1 MANIKASKKD
11 ARTSAIKASANRSVR
26 SAVKTR
32 VTKVRR
38 AVAEG
43 GVENLAELGLEA
55 ISALD
60 RAASKGILHRNNAA
74 RRKGRLMKRL
84 ASAGP
89 DGQGAVTKATPAKK
103 ATSTKVKLKA
113 KAGAA
118 KGKAPAAKTAEA
130 KAPAARVTAKNT
142 PAKKATSKKK

>member
-11 ARTSAIKASANRSVR
+11 ARTSAIKAQANKSAR

-43 GVENLAELGLEA
+43 GVANLAEIGLEA
-55 ISALD
+55 IAALD
-60 RAASKGILHRNNAA
+60 RAASKGILHKNNAA

-84 ASAGP
+84 ASAGAEP
-89 DGQGAVTKATPAKK
+89 VAAATKPAKK
-103 ATSTKVKLKA
+103 APAT
-113 KAGAA
+113 
-118 KGKAPAAKTAEA
+118 KGKA
-130 KAPAARVTAKNT
+130 KAPAKKAAAAKT
-142 PAKKATSKKK
+142 ESKAAAKPAAKAPAKTAAKKK

>member
-11 ARTSAIKASANRSVR
+11 ARTSAIKAQANKSAR

-43 GVENLAELGLEA
+43 GVANLAEIGLEA
-55 ISALD
+55 IAALD
-60 RAASKGILHRNNAA
+60 RAASKGILHKNNAA

-84 ASAGP
+84 AAAGAEP
-89 DGQGAVTKATPAKK
+89 VAVAAKPAKKVTATKGKAKAKAPAKK
-103 ATSTKVKLKA
+103 AVAA
-113 KAGAA
+113 KAETKTAA
-118 KGKAPAAKTAEA
+118 KPAAKA
-130 KAPAARVTAKNT
+130 TAK
-142 PAKKATSKKK
+142 KK